1 MDSATVDRRAGE
13 GYLAA
18 EPAPALPARAVAG
31 IGVRAG
37 LGAGAA
43 MIAWEMLAAEI
54 ASEPTAISG
63 IGSDTWTPLTAI
75 GSFVLGIDA
84 FTGSLAVGPVALGL
98 LLHLAVAAVVGVA
111 GAAGL
116 VYVLGYRPGAFGAG
130 LAGGAYGLFL
140 EIVLLNLAVNATQ
153 SPDVVYEAAPA
164 WTWWMAHG
172 IYGVALGLLAARGLA
187 RRGVGR

>member
-1 MDSATVDRRAGE
+1 MTSATVDRRAGE
-13 GYLAA
+13 EYIAA
-18 EPAPALPARAVAG
+18 EPAPTLPARTVVAV
-31 IGVRAG
+31 GVRAG

-75 GSFVLGIDA
+75 ASFVLGIDA
-84 FTGSLAVGPVALGL
+84 FTGSFVIAPIALGL
-98 LLHLAVAAVVGVA
+98 VLHLAVAAVVGVA
-111 GAAGL
+111 GAAAL

-130 LAGGAYGLFL
+130 LAGAAYGLFL

-153 SPDVVYEAAPA
+153 SPDVVYGAAPA
-164 WTWWMAHG
+164 WTWWVAHG
-172 IYGVALGLLAARGLA
+172 IYGMALGLLAARALA
-187 RRGVGR
+187 RRGVGP

>member
-1 MDSATVDRRAGE
+1 MKSATVDRRAGE
-13 GYLAA
+13 EYIAA
-18 EPAPALPARAVAG
+18 EPAPTLPARTVVAV
-31 IGVRAG
+31 GVRAG

-43 MIAWEMLAAEI
+43 MIGWEMLAAEI

-75 GSFVLGIDA
+75 ASFVLGIDA
-84 FTGSLAVGPVALGL
+84 FTGSFVIAPIALGL
-98 LLHLAVAAVVGVA
+98 VLHLAVAAVAGVA
-111 GAAGL
+111 GAAAL

-130 LAGGAYGLFL
+130 LAGAAYGLFL

-153 SPDVVYEAAPA
+153 SPDVVYAAAPA
-164 WTWWMAHG
+164 WTWWVAHG
-172 IYGVALGLLAARGLA
+172 IYGMALGLLAARGLA